1 MRFWPWVS
9 GQLGPLATPPPVWER
24 QVTLTWGLQGPP
36 MYLSL
41 GYEHTIQIQKAG
53 QAKVEKLK
61 TKTFPLQRASPRGA
75 WTQGH
80 GYPETGD
87 REHMDTDTFLGNYS
101 GNHTAVQARTPL
113 STPDSGNTACPQL
126 QNPLLQ
132 VLDPWALPRSRPW
145 PCPRRG
151 ALRVTVG
158 RRQGRGREVGPMLT
172 LLGSLTQLRA
182 ERPLPPARRGESAFL
197 TTEMRTR
204 PKLLTLTAAC
214 L

>member
-1 MRFWPWVS
+1 MGVRTTGAS
-9 GQLGPLATPPPVWER
+9 GNPTPSVGETSDTDLGTPRAPYVPESGIRAHYSDTESRTSKGREVENKDIPSPKSFSQR
-24 QVTLTWGLQGPP
+24 CVDTGTWLPRDRRHR
-36 MYLSL
+36 
-41 GYEHTIQIQKAG
+41 EHT
-53 QAKVEKLK
+53 
-61 TKTFPLQRASPRGA
+61 
-75 WTQGH
+75 
-80 GYPETGD
+80 
-87 REHMDTDTFLGNYS
+87 DTDTFLGNYS